1 MACSLGRGFRLPL
14 GWGSRQ
20 PETRFLR
27 DGRTACAVKRHALHA
42 AVGFRLLVSMM
53 NRAAIKLHT
62 PRGIGQPETG
72 WR

>member
-1 MACSLGRGFRLPL
+1 MLLGTGFQAASEM
-14 GWGSRQ
+14 GSRQ

-27 DGRTACAVKRHALHA
+27 DGRTACSVKRHALHA